1 MAAAKKTIRM
11 IAISGRIVFFPPGL
25 ETHGAGGN
33 VSRRNE
39 TFGLTS
45 KVSNIDAAPGSLTG
59 MEQEIRACLD
69 QKQYRE
75 AFDRMLPE
83 FQNKVFR
90 LAYAMLGEASAA
102 EDMAQDVFV
111 RIWKALPRYRGQS
124 SLSTWIYAITRN
136 ACLTALRRAGAKRE
150 VSMEEPGVA
159 RIAEETGL
167 AAGSGAGASIDVLR
181 FLSQL
186 PVKYQ
191 QVLRLYYLEEKSY
204 EDVARLLEWPMGTVK
219 VYLHRARKELAE
231 AVARG
236 KI

>member
-1 MAAAKKTIRM
+1 
-11 IAISGRIVFFPPGL
+11 
-25 ETHGAGGN
+25 
-33 VSRRNE
+33 
-39 TFGLTS
+39 
-45 KVSNIDAAPGSLTG
+45 

-75 AFDRMLPE
+75 AFNRLLPE

-90 LAYAMLGEASAA
+90 LAYAMLGEAGLA

-111 RIWKALPRYRGQS
+111 RIWKALPGYRGQS

-136 ACLTALRRAGAKRE
+136 ACLSALRKAGIKRE

-167 AAGSGAGASIDVLR
+167 AAGGGAAGGIDVLR
-181 FLSQL
+181 FLKQL
-186 PVKYQ
+186 PAKHQ

-204 EDVARLLEWPMGTVK
+204 EEVARLLEWPMGTVK
-219 VYLHRARKELAE
+219 VCLHRARKELAE

-236 KI
+236 TI